1 MRPSGHPQGKIKE
14 FLTNMDDKV
23 RVLTAEGWDREVL
36 QAEGPVLVDL
46 WAEWCPPCR
55 KMGPVVEE
63 LARLSNGQVTV
74 GKLNVD
80 QHPEVAERYDVR
92 SIPTFLVFRGG
103 AVVDRR
109 VGAMPLEELQA
120 LLAAHKVEAVAR

>member
-1 MRPSGHPQGKIKE
+1 M
-14 FLTNMDDKV
+14 NDKV
-23 RVLTAEGWDREVL
+23 RVLTAEGWDAEVL

-55 KMGPVVEE
+55 KMGPVIDE
-63 LARLSNGQVTV
+63 LARMSDGQVTV

-80 QHPEVAERYDVR
+80 QHPEVAERYGVR

-103 AVVDRR
+103 SVVDRR